1 MRGNSFER
9 QRRPLNSVSKVCCA
23 QLTTFTSLATKEKV
37 DSRRSQECPFN
48 HAMWATVN
56 VSQIHHLH
64 GFLTRDYIIKEFTK
78 LQEGTLCPRLRVPQW
93 GFYPRFHCIFHVTFE
108 LDFPLLVVTSLYNP
122 DILYHPYITPY
133 KTLNHRVDEDALRAA
148 YFFFLSSMR
157 RTLAYQAPF
166 RV

>member
-1 MRGNSFER
+1 MSTVKGPAMRLL
-9 QRRPLNSVSKVCCA
+9 PKI
-23 QLTTFTSLATKEKV
+23 
-37 DSRRSQECPFN
+37 P
-48 HAMWATVN
+48 
-56 VSQIHHLH
+56 
-64 GFLTRDYIIKEFTK
+64 
-78 LQEGTLCPRLRVPQW
+78 
-93 GFYPRFHCIFHVTFE
+93 FHVPCYLRT
-108 LDFPLLVVTSLYNP
+108 LFPLLVVTSLYNP